1 MRMLLLPAAH
11 PSPVDKTVDV
21 VDKKHDKAGHHG
33 EVGEVVGRSD
43 GPEHDEHHIVGT
55 ITAGMTTNLNIK
67 YKRPIPTIEG
77 TKIEIRAHIREMKRN
92 FALMEA
98 SIQCNGELCTTA
110 ELTFYCF
117 PQEKAREEFHFMPYE
132 VEE

>member
-1 MRMLLLPAAH
+1 MRMLLLPAPH
-11 PSPVDKTVDV
+11 PSPIDKAVDV
-21 VDKKHDKAGHHG
+21 VGEEHDEAGHHG
-33 EVGEVVGRSD
+33 KIGEVVGRSN

-67 YKRPIPTIEG
+67 YKRPIPTTEG
-77 TKIEIRAHIREMKRN
+77 TKVEIRARICEMKRN

-98 SIQCNGELCTTA
+98 SITCNGELCTTA

-117 PQEKAREEFHFMPYE
+117 SQEKAREEFHFLPYE